1 MRAGIV
7 ESMSDRDEAEATE
20 PEHDALV
27 QRVGLIEDQP
37 LAERAEAYARVH
49 AELQAH
55 LEGSDE
61 RR

>member
-1 MRAGIV
+1 
-7 ESMSDRDEAEATE
+7 MSDRDEAEATE

>member
-1 MRAGIV
+1 MPGEV
-7 ESMSDRDEAEATE
+7 AEGE
-20 PEHDALV
+20 RDALV
-27 QRVGLIEDQP
+27 QRLGLIEDQP
-37 LAERAEAYARVH
+37 LHERAEAYARVH